1 MLKEKGLYRDTFEH
15 DACGIGFIVQID
27 GEASHQLV
35 QDGIKMLENMEHR
48 GGTGIDSC
56 SGDGAGIL
64 TQIPDSYFRNQL
76 VGIGIEL
83 PKPGTYGVGML
94 FMPKDKTLRITISKR
109 YKRTT
114 RGSQF

>member
-1 MLKEKGLYRDTFEH
+1 
-15 DACGIGFIVQID
+15 
-27 GEASHQLV
+27 
-35 QDGIKMLENMEHR
+35 MEHR

-83 PKPGTYGVGML
+83 PKTGHMVLECYL
-94 FMPKDKTLRITISKR
+94 CRRIKHLDHDFETI
-109 YKRTT
+109 
-114 RGSQF
+114 